1 MNWFGRNFQCYSQNR
16 MNDNPLIKSLKELC
30 LFLEAQGIEYM
41 LIGGLAVGI
50 WAEPRATVDID
61 FLVAIGLDDFDTLKQ
76 KLIESSRF
84 VFIHDKPMVF
94 GKITF
99 LRATLKSN
107 TDISVDF
114 LFADDEFKNRAL
126 QRKETVKV
134 NDFSLNISSPEDL
147 ILLKL
152 LSGREQDRL
161 DAEKII
167 KIQKENLDKEY
178 MKKWLQRLSLEFKEE
193 WC

>member
-1 MNWFGRNFQCYSQNR
+1 
-16 MNDNPLIKSLKELC
+16 MNDNPLLKSLKELC
-30 LFLEAQGIEYM
+30 MFLEAQGIEYM

-50 WAEPRATVDID
+50 WGEPRATVDID
-61 FLVAIGLDDFDTLKQ
+61 FLVAIGSDDFDTLKH

-99 LRATLKSN
+99 LRATIKSN

-126 QRKETVKV
+126 QRKESVKV

-147 ILLKL
+147 IILKL
-152 LSGREQDRL
+152 LSGRVQDRL

-167 KIQKENLDKEY
+167 KIQKENLDMEY
-178 MKKWLQRLSLEFKEE
+178 MKKWLQRLGIDFKKES
-193 WC
+193 C

>member
-1 MNWFGRNFQCYSQNR
+1 MR
-16 MNDNPLIKSLKELC
+16 DNPLIQSLKELC
-30 LFLEAQGIEYM
+30 LFLEDQGIEYM

-50 WAEPRATVDID
+50 WGEPRATVDID
-61 FLVAIGLDDFDTLKQ
+61 FLVAIGSDDFDTLKH
-76 KLIESSRF
+76 KLIKSGRF
-84 VFIHDKPMVF
+84 VFMHDKPMVF

-99 LRATLKSN
+99 LRATMKSN

-134 NDFSLNISSPEDL
+134 KDFSVNISSPEDL

-167 KIQKENLDKEY
+167 KIQKENINMEYIKE
-178 MKKWLQRLSLEFKEE
+178 WLQRLGIEFRKE
-193 WC
+193 WH

>member
-1 MNWFGRNFQCYSQNR
+1 

-30 LFLEAQGIEYM
+30 LFLEEQGIEYM
-41 LIGGLAVGI
+41 LIGGLAIGI
-50 WAEPRATVDID
+50 WGEPRATVDID
-61 FLVAIGLDDFDTLKQ
+61 FLVAIGLDDFDTLKH
-76 KLIESSRF
+76 KLIESGKF

-99 LRATLKSN
+99 LRATIRSN

-114 LFADDEFKNRAL
+114 LFADDEFKNESL
-126 QRKETVKV
+126 QRKEIVKV
-134 NDFSLNISSPEDL
+134 NDFLLNISSPEDL
-147 ILLKL
+147 IILKL

-167 KIQKENLDKEY
+167 KIQKENLDMEY
-178 MKKWLQRLSLEFKEE
+178 MKKWVQQLGIEFKKE
-193 WC
+193 WY

>member
-1 MNWFGRNFQCYSQNR
+1 
-16 MNDNPLIKSLKELC
+16 MNDNLLIESLKELC
-30 LFLEAQGIEYM
+30 SFLEDQGIEYM

-50 WAEPRATVDID
+50 WGEPRATVDID
-61 FLVAIGLDDFDTLKQ
+61 FLVAIGLDDFDTLKH
-76 KLIESSRF
+76 KLIKSSRF

-99 LRATLKSN
+99 LRTTLRSN

-126 QRKETVKV
+126 QRKQTVKIKE
-134 NDFSLNISSPEDL
+134 FLINISSPEDL

-152 LSGREQDRL
+152 LSGREQDML

-167 KIQKENLDKEY
+167 KIQKENIDMEY
-178 MKKWLQRLSLEFKEE
+178 MKKWLQRLGIEFI
-193 WC
+193 

>member
-1 MNWFGRNFQCYSQNR
+1 M
-16 MNDNPLIKSLKELC
+16 
-30 LFLEAQGIEYM
+30 
-41 LIGGLAVGI
+41 
-50 WAEPRATVDID
+50 
-61 FLVAIGLDDFDTLKQ
+61 
-76 KLIESSRF
+76 
-84 VFIHDKPMVF
+84 HDKPMVF

-134 NDFSLNISSPEDL
+134 KDFSVNISSPEDL

-152 LSGREQDRL
+152 LSGREQDML

-167 KIQKENLDKEY
+167 KIQKENIDMEYIKE
-178 MKKWLQRLSLEFKEE
+178 WLQRLGIEFRKE
-193 WC
+193 WH